1 MPVSQAHPRDADAPA
16 VRSAGR
22 KRGDVPGGHVRRRV
36 LRTNVNGAVD
46 LSGQVLGGRYR
57 LLRPLGQGGMAIIY
71 EAEHV
76 EIGKRVALK
85 VLAQARCSTTVRR
98 FLMEARAA
106 SQLRHEH
113 IIDVTDFG
121 RDTLADGEPV
131 AYLAMEYLEGEDL
144 AVTLEQDGPL
154 RWTRVLA
161 IGKQICRALVAAHD
175 QGIVHCDIKPANC
188 YRIERGETADYIK
201 VLDFGVASFACK
213 RTGRCTPD
221 PIPATDGS
229 DGRPRSGPRIGT
241 PGYMAA
247 ELLRG
252 GTYDHR
258 VDIYALGVLMYR
270 LLTNKMPYPA
280 AKLYA
285 AASESG
291 PAHSMALAAGT
302 SAAASASLSSSTG
315 ESSGMTS
322 MAPFPMQRAIPTL
335 EISPAFEAVVLQ
347 ALAHDPE
354 QRHPNARALYESLVA
369 AEQASMRGSL
379 LPRDPLCWGA
389 TREEPRADDSSSM
402 SQTEVS
408 RPAFAASGLSN
419 AHLRRTAPDLG
430 PGASHASSATVGAS
444 GRSGSWHA
452 RPGERAASIGA
463 RPLGLLLRA
472 TLALGVT
479 TAVVRAAWSLFA

>member
-1 MPVSQAHPRDADAPA
+1 
-16 VRSAGR
+16 
-22 KRGDVPGGHVRRRV
+22 VPGGHLRKRTLRGNLRV
-36 LRTNVNGAVD
+36 DTNGAVD

-57 LLRPLGQGGMAIIY
+57 LVRPLGQGGMAIIY
-71 EAEHV
+71 EAEHLA
-76 EIGKRVALK
+76 IGKRIALK

-106 SQLRHEH
+106 AELRHEH

-121 RDTLADGEPV
+121 QDTLADGEPV
-131 AYLAMEYLEGEDL
+131 AFMAMEYLEGEDL
-144 AVTLEQDGPL
+144 AVTLAQDGPL

-161 IGKQICRALVAAHD
+161 IGKQICRALIAAHD

-188 YRIERGETADYIK
+188 YRIQRGDTADYIK
-201 VLDFGVASFACK
+201 VIDFGVASFACK

-229 DGRPRSGPRIGT
+229 DGRPRPGPRIGT

-285 AASESG
+285 AASNSSPG
-291 PAHSMALAAGT
+291 CSL
-302 SAAASASLSSSTG
+302 ASATADSTG
-315 ESSGMTS
+315 TPV
-322 MAPFPMQRAIPTL
+322 APFPMQRAIPTL
-335 EISPAFEAVVLQ
+335 EISPAFEAVVLR
-347 ALAHDPE
+347 AIAHDPE
-354 QRHPNARALYESLVA
+354 QRHPNARALYEALVA

-379 LPRDPLCWGA
+379 LPRDPLCWG
-389 TREEPRADDSSSM
+389 TMREGPGADDSSSM

-408 RPAFAASGLSN
+408 RPTFAASGLSN
-419 AHLRRTAPDLG
+419 ANLRRTAPDLG
-430 PGASHASSATVGAS
+430 ACSSQTASATSSAWYRRPATSPVPTP
-444 GRSGSWHA
+444 GSL
-452 RPGERAASIGA
+452 
-463 RPLGLLLRA
+463 PLGLLLRA

-479 TAVVRAAWSLFA
+479 TALVRAAWTVIA

>member
-1 MPVSQAHPRDADAPA
+1 L
-16 VRSAGR
+16 
-22 KRGDVPGGHVRRRV
+22 GG
-36 LRTNVNGAVD
+36 AAD

-57 LLRPLGQGGMAIIY
+57 LLRPLGQGGMATIY

-76 EIGKRVALK
+76 EIGKRIALK

-121 RDTLADGEPV
+121 RDNLPDGEPV
-131 AYLAMEYLEGEDL
+131 AFLAMEYLEGEDL

-161 IGKQICRALVAAHD
+161 IAKQICRALIAAHD

-188 YRIERGETADYIK
+188 YRIQRGETADYIK

-221 PIPATDGS
+221 PIPASPGTPGTGGS
-229 DGRPRSGPRIGT
+229 PQPGPRIGT
-241 PGYMAA
+241 PGYMAG
-247 ELLRG
+247 ELLSG

-285 AASESG
+285 AASDSSSG
-291 PAHSMALAAGT
+291 PNGAAG
-302 SAAASASLSSSTG
+302 SCPNG
-315 ESSGMTS
+315 ESSGMTPLT
-322 MAPFPMQRAIPTL
+322 PFPMQRAIPTL
-335 EISPAFEAVVLQ
+335 EISPAFEAVVLR
-347 ALAHDPE
+347 ALAQDPE
-354 QRHPNARALYESLVA
+354 QRHPNARALYEALVA
-369 AEQASMRGSL
+369 AEQASLRGSL

-408 RPAFAASGLSN
+408 RPLVSTAGRSDAM
-419 AHLRRTAPDLG
+419 LRRTAPDLG
-430 PGASHASSATVGAS
+430 TSAA
-444 GRSGSWHA
+444 SGSWHGRPSPSSPSSASERA
-452 RPGERAASIGA
+452 RPTGWASVLSPTSPA
-463 RPLGLLLRA
+463 GLLLRA

-479 TAVVRAAWSLFA
+479 TAVVRAAWTLVV

>member
-1 MPVSQAHPRDADAPA
+1 M
-16 VRSAGR
+16 RS
-22 KRGDVPGGHVRRRV
+22 DGGGGGGP
-36 LRTNVNGAVD
+36 TD

-57 LLRPLGQGGMAIIY
+57 LLRPLGQGGMATIY

-85 VLAQARCSTTVRR
+85 VLGQARCSTTVRR

-131 AYLAMEYLEGEDL
+131 AFLAMEYLEGEDL
-144 AVTLEQDGPL
+144 AATLEQDGPL

-161 IGKQICRALVAAHD
+161 IGKQICRALIAAHD

-188 YRIERGETADYIK
+188 YRISRGETTDSIK

-229 DGRPRSGPRIGT
+229 DGRPRGGARRGP
-241 PGYMAA
+241 PGYMGAA
-247 ELLRG
+247 RLSG
-252 GTYDHR
+252 GTDDHR

-285 AASESG
+285 AASDSG
-291 PAHSMALAAGT
+291 PSGSMAGASSSSL
-302 SAAASASLSSSTG
+302 SAAPSG
-315 ESSGMTS
+315 ESSGMTPLT
-322 MAPFPMQRAIPTL
+322 PFPMQRAIPTL
-335 EISPAFEAVVLQ
+335 EISPAFEAVVLR
-347 ALAHDPE
+347 ALAQDPE
-354 QRHPNARALYESLVA
+354 QRHPSARALYDALVA
-369 AEQASMRGSL
+369 AEQATMRGSL

-389 TREEPRADDSSSM
+389 HRHEPGADDSSSM

-408 RPAFAASGLSN
+408 RPTVAASGTSN
-419 AHLRRTAPDLG
+419 AQLRRTAPDLS
-430 PGASHASSATVGAS
+430 P
-444 GRSGSWHA
+444 SGSWQAWSPAAEA
-452 RPGERAASIGA
+452 RPAGSGWAAGFAWGGPA
-463 RPLGLLLRA
+463 RPFGLIIRA

-479 TAVVRAAWSLFA
+479 TALVRAAWSLVA

>member
-1 MPVSQAHPRDADAPA
+1 
-16 VRSAGR
+16 
-22 KRGDVPGGHVRRRV
+22 
-36 LRTNVNGAVD
+36 
-46 LSGQVLGGRYR
+46 
-57 LLRPLGQGGMAIIY
+57 MAIIY

-76 EIGKRVALK
+76 EIGKRIALK

-106 SQLRHEH
+106 AELRHEH

-121 RDTLADGEPV
+121 RDTLPDGEPV
-131 AYLAMEYLEGEDL
+131 AFLAMEYLEGEDL
-144 AVTLEQDGPL
+144 AATLEQDGPL

-161 IGKQICRALVAAHD
+161 IGKQICKALIAAHD

-188 YRIERGETADYIK
+188 YRIQRGETADYIK

-213 RTGRCTPD
+213 ATGRCTPD

-258 VDIYALGVLMYR
+258 VDIYALGVLIYR

-285 AASESG
+285 SASDSSPGRSLASG
-291 PAHSMALAAGT
+291 
-302 SAAASASLSSSTG
+302 ASATG
-315 ESSGMTS
+315 ESSGMTPV
-322 MAPFPMQRAIPTL
+322 APFPMQRAIPTL

-347 ALAHDPE
+347 AIAHDPA
-354 QRHPNARALYESLVA
+354 QRHPNARALYEALVA

-408 RPAFAASGLSN
+408 RPAVAASGLSN
-419 AHLRRTAPDLG
+419 AQLRRTAPDLG
-430 PGASHASSATVGAS
+430 PGSSHISSALSSAWAARSTHERVAS
-444 GRSGSWHA
+444 
-452 RPGERAASIGA
+452 PGV

-479 TAVVRAAWSLFA
+479 TALVRAAWSMIA

>member
-1 MPVSQAHPRDADAPA
+1 M
-16 VRSAGR
+16 RS
-22 KRGDVPGGHVRRRV
+22 DGGGP
-36 LRTNVNGAVD
+36 TD

-57 LLRPLGQGGMAIIY
+57 LLRPLGQGGMATIY

-76 EIGKRVALK
+76 EIGKRIALK
-85 VLAQARCSTTVRR
+85 VLSQARCSTTVRR

-131 AYLAMEYLEGEDL
+131 AFLAMEYLEGEDL
-144 AVTLEQDGPL
+144 AATLEQDGPL

-161 IGKQICRALVAAHD
+161 IGKQICRALIAAHE

-188 YRIERGETADYIK
+188 YRISRGETTDYIK

-229 DGRPRSGPRIGT
+229 DGRPRSGPRLGT
-241 PGYMAA
+241 PGYMPT
-247 ELLRG
+247 ELLSG
-252 GTYDHR
+252 GSYDHR

-285 AASESG
+285 AVSDCGPRASVMPGASVSSE
-291 PAHSMALAAGT
+291 H
-302 SAAASASLSSSTG
+302 ASASG
-315 ESSGMTS
+315 ESSGMTPLT
-322 MAPFPMQRAIPTL
+322 PFPMQRAIPTL
-335 EISPAFEAVVLQ
+335 EISPAFEAVVLR
-347 ALAHDPE
+347 ALAQDPE
-354 QRHPNARALYESLVA
+354 QRHPSARALYDALVA
-369 AEQASMRGSL
+369 AEQATMRGSL

-389 TREEPRADDSSSM
+389 HRHEPDDSSSM
-402 SQTEVS
+402 SRTEVS
-408 RPAFAASGLSN
+408 RPAVVAGAATSN
-419 AHLRRTAPDLG
+419 AQLRRTAPDL
-430 PGASHASSATVGAS
+430 SS
-444 GRSGSWHA
+444 SGSWQA
-452 RPGERAASIGA
+452 LSPAAAPRPAGSSGWAAGFA
-463 RPLGLLLRA
+463 WGGPVRPFGLIVRA
-472 TLALGVT
+472 TLALAAT
-479 TAVVRAAWSLFA
+479 TALVRAAWSLVA

>member
-1 MPVSQAHPRDADAPA
+1 MPVAQAPPRDADAPA
-16 VRSAGR
+16 VRSAGVAR
-22 KRGDVPGGHVRRRV
+22 AVPRAVAAAVGSSG
-36 LRTNVNGAVD
+36 RTGADRAD

-57 LLRPLGQGGMAIIY
+57 LLRPLGHGGMATIY

-85 VLAQARCSTTVRR
+85 VLTDARCSDTARR
-98 FLMEARAA
+98 FLQEARAA

-121 RDTLADGEPV
+121 QDTLADGEPV
-131 AYLAMEYLEGEDL
+131 AYLTMEYLEGEDL
-144 AVTLEQDGPL
+144 AATLEQDGPM

-161 IGKQICRALVAAHD
+161 IGKQICRALIAAHE

-188 YRIERGETADYIK
+188 YRIARGETTDYIK

-229 DGRPRSGPRIGT
+229 PRSGPRIGT

-280 AKLYA
+280 ARLYTA
-285 AASESG
+285 GDSG
-291 PAHSMALAAGT
+291 FGAVCGP
-302 SAAASASLSSSTG
+302 
-315 ESSGMTS
+315 ESSGAT
-322 MAPFPMQRAIPTL
+322 ALTPFPMQRAIPTL
-335 EISPAFEAVVLQ
+335 EISPAFESVVLR
-347 ALAHDPE
+347 ALAQDPE
-354 QRHPNARALYESLVA
+354 QRHPSARALLDALVA
-369 AEQASMRGSL
+369 AEEASLRASP
-379 LPRDPLCWGA
+379 LPRDPLRWGV
-389 TREEPRADDSSSM
+389 EVVHPEDSSAL
-402 SQTEVS
+402 SQTEAS
-408 RPAFAASGLSN
+408 RAALSPGASN
-419 AHLRRTAPDLG
+419 SALQRTAPDLSPSG
-430 PGASHASSATVGAS
+430 SWQAWRSGGARAVIGGRAS
-444 GRSGSWHA
+444 GRV
-452 RPGERAASIGA
+452 GA
-463 RPLGLLLRA
+463 PALVLRA
-472 TLALGVT
+472 MVAL
-479 TAVVRAAWSLFA
+479 VVSTVVVQAAWTLMS

>member
-1 MPVSQAHPRDADAPA
+1 M
-16 VRSAGR
+16 
-22 KRGDVPGGHVRRRV
+22 PGGVLKRRT
-36 LRTNVNGAVD
+36 LRSNANGAVD

-76 EIGKRVALK
+76 AIGKRVALK
-85 VLAQARCSTTVRR
+85 VLAQARCSATVQR

-106 SQLRHEH
+106 AELRHEH

-121 RDTLADGEPV
+121 QDTLADGEPV
-131 AYLAMEYLEGEDL
+131 AFLAMEYLEGEDL
-144 AVTLEQDGPL
+144 AATLEQDGPL

-161 IGKQICRALVAAHD
+161 IGKQICRALIAAHD

-188 YRIERGETADYIK
+188 YRIQRGETADYIK

-221 PIPATDGS
+221 PIPAPEG
-229 DGRPRSGPRIGT
+229 GRPRSGPRIGT

-252 GTYDHR
+252 GSYDHR

-285 AASESG
+285 AASDSSPG
-291 PAHSMALAAGT
+291 HALARP
-302 SAAASASLSSSTG
+302 ASATG
-315 ESSGMTS
+315 ESSGMTPV
-322 MAPFPMQRAIPTL
+322 APFPMQRAIPTL

-347 ALAHDPE
+347 AIAHDPE
-354 QRHPNARALYESLVA
+354 QRQPNARALYEALVA

-389 TREEPRADDSSSM
+389 TREVPRADDSSSM

-419 AHLRRTAPDLG
+419 AQLRRTAPDLG
-430 PGASHASSATVGAS
+430 PGSSHASQASQASSAAS
-444 GRSGSWHA
+444 GAW
-452 RPGERAASIGA
+452 RPTT
-463 RPLGLLLRA
+463 RPAMPPLAVSPFGLLVRA

-479 TAVVRAAWSLFA
+479 TAVVRAAWALVA

>member
-1 MPVSQAHPRDADAPA
+1 
-16 VRSAGR
+16 
-22 KRGDVPGGHVRRRV
+22 
-36 LRTNVNGAVD
+36 
-46 LSGQVLGGRYR
+46 
-57 LLRPLGQGGMAIIY
+57 MATIY

-76 EIGKRVALK
+76 EIGKRIALK
-85 VLAQARCSTTVRR
+85 VLGQARCSTTVRR

-131 AYLAMEYLEGEDL
+131 AFMAMEYLEGEDL

-161 IGKQICRALVAAHD
+161 IAKQICRALIAAHD

-188 YRIERGETADYIK
+188 YRIQRGETADYIK

-213 RTGRCTPD
+213 STGRCTPD

-241 PGYMAA
+241 PGYMAG
-247 ELLRG
+247 ELLSG

-270 LLTNKMPYPA
+270 LLTGKMPYPA

-285 AASESG
+285 AASDSASG
-291 PAHSMALAAGT
+291 PNGT
-302 SAAASASLSSSTG
+302 SIAVGAGPNG
-315 ESSGMTS
+315 ESSGMTPLT
-322 MAPFPMQRAIPTL
+322 PFPMQRAIPTL

-347 ALAHDPE
+347 ALAQDPE
-354 QRHPNARALYESLVA
+354 QRQPNARALYEALVA
-369 AEQASMRGSL
+369 AEQASLRGSL
-379 LPRDPLCWGA
+379 LPRDPLRWGA
-389 TREEPRADDSSSM
+389 TREEPRAEDSSSM

-408 RPAFAASGLSN
+408 RPAVGLSGRST
-419 AHLRRTAPDLG
+419 AQLRRTAPDLG
-430 PGASHASSATVGAS
+430 FERRERVVARLDRCRARERTRGEPRVSLDLAAVPDEPRGA
-444 GRSGSWHA
+444 A
-452 RPGERAASIGA
+452 RPGDAGTWCDDRGRARRVDA
-463 RPLGLLLRA
+463 RGLTA
-472 TLALGVT
+472 
-479 TAVVRAAWSLFA
+479 AVVRGRCGSPEIGVDCCIVWRW